1 MTRRQF
7 LASAALAN
15 TPRQSPLTHLP
26 PTVNHH
32 RIRLKASFDRPFSK
46 PPILR
51 AGDRRA
57 PGVRSDTQGFFWSFD
72 VDRLQPST
80 RYQLQLHDAAGKAL
94 FDPWPLRT
102 FPAPDLAVDRFRL
115 FIYTCAGGHDATRVL
130 DTNQPYWVSIQNR
143 RKLLLTGLAHQPDAV
158 IANGDHVYWDLRIGP
173 GPTHLGASPIAKKLV
188 GEFQRD
194 LPVLGTDNER
204 KLQLAAGPQIA
215 DLYGTLFRS
224 TPVHTGQL
232 ILLEV
237 SSPNL
242 ETHLQGKYVG
252 PVYPEAPKSDD
263 PKAELAKIGVAGV
276 RTPV

>member
-1 MTRRQF
+1 MFTGTS
-7 LASAALAN
+7 ASAPV
-15 TPRQSPLTHLP
+15 PRTSAP
-26 PTVNHH
+26 P
-32 RIRLKASFDRPFSK
+32 
-46 PPILR
+46 
-51 AGDRRA
+51 
-57 PGVRSDTQGFFWSFD
+57 
-72 VDRLQPST
+72 
-80 RYQLQLHDAAGKAL
+80 
-94 FDPWPLRT
+94 
-102 FPAPDLAVDRFRL
+102 
-115 FIYTCAGGHDATRVL
+115 
-130 DTNQPYWVSIQNR
+130 
-143 RKLLLTGLAHQPDAV
+143 
-158 IANGDHVYWDLRIGP
+158 
-173 GPTHLGASPIAKKLV
+173 PIAKKLV